1 MSKTVATCI
10 AETNQEQNK
19 PQENVFFLTLSR
31 KIEDFPN
38 EFLRTARS
46 TSPIQICAIF
56 STIGP
61 DNLSAELNLELNA
74 ELEKIVASTAN
85 QPVLDFE
92 AFSNLVVNTLNVR
105 VLNFG
110 INKGKQFKTS
120 MTMLVIEG
128 DILRVIHLGITK
140 AVLFRDKKIMVLT
153 EEQTVAHRYV
163 QMGSITPE
171 EEKDNPENMNLTQY
185 LGKLP
190 QDGELKP
197 DKKVHLKLRDNDE
210 IILMGLGISRGMSA
224 QMRNSIIVRPD
235 STENKAKE
243 IINAAVNNGVKSGLT
258 IIDLKVESTFLLPG
272 DAVIRTNLQS
282 DASIAPVAAA
292 TSVAEK
298 SDFTPF
304 EIAEKDEDA
313 DDTIS
318 FVPGKTPIHV
328 DEDEEDEEEADAEE
342 EPEKASVGRKIATIV
357 MPIIIFVLCLILG
370 FGIMFLVLNIRDFM
384 EANAPET
391 MPSAAVGTAYY
402 AIEDNTPVYSMPSQ
416 NSTIIANLKR
426 GDVVTLQSA
435 VDQNFSKVVTSNSM
449 TGYCLTAQLTAED
462 PNNGAAAPSESATE
476 SAADATEGDE
486 GEAGVNPN
494 PEATTTTTETEA
506 EEEDPTPTPT
516 PKPKKATST
525 PTPKPTQTEPDEN
538 VPEVEAPET
547 TKAAET
553 KPVETAPAET
563 KPAETK
569 PADTKPAETKP
580 AEQKPAE
587 DQPQE

>member
-197 DKKVHLKLRDNDE
+197 EKKVHLKLRDDDE
-210 IILMGLGISRGMSA
+210 IILMGLGISRGMPA

-292 TSVAEK
+292 TVAAEK

-304 EIAEKDEDA
+304 ELAEKDEDA

-328 DEDEEDEEEADAEE
+328 DEDEEEEEEEAEE
-342 EPEKASVGRKIATIV
+342 VPDKASVGRKIATIV
-357 MPIIIFVLCLILG
+357 MPIIVFILCLILG

-402 AIEDNTPVYSMPSQ
+402 AVEDNTPVYSMPSQ

-426 GDVVTLQSA
+426 GDVVTLQQA

-449 TGYCLTAQLTAED
+449 TGYCLTSQLTTED
-462 PNNGAAAPSESATE
+462 PNNGAAPAPGESANE
-476 SAADATEGDE
+476 SAADATQTEG
-486 GEAGVNPN
+486 GEAQVNPN
-494 PEATTTTTETEA
+494 PEATTTTTEAED

-525 PTPKPTQTEPDEN
+525 PTPKP
-538 VPEVEAPET
+538 V
-547 TKAAET
+547 ET
-553 KPVETAPAET
+553 KPAET

-569 PADTKPAETKP
+569 PAETKPAETKP
-580 AEQKPAE
+580 AEEKPAE
-587 DQPQE
+587 DKPQE

>member
-163 QMGSITPE
+163 QMGSLTPE

-185 LGKLP
+185 LGKMP
-190 QDGELKP
+190 QEGELKP

-292 TSVAEK
+292 TSVDEK

-328 DEDEEDEEEADAEE
+328 DEDEEEEETEPEE
-342 EPEKASVGRKIATIV
+342 EPEKASVGRKIVTIV
-357 MPIIIFVLCLILG
+357 MPIIVFVLCLILG

-569 PADTKPAETKP
+569 PAETKAAETKP

>member
-163 QMGSITPE
+163 QMGSLTPE

-185 LGKLP
+185 LGKMP
-190 QDGELKP
+190 QEGELKP

-292 TSVAEK
+292 TSVDEK

-328 DEDEEDEEEADAEE
+328 DEDEEEEETEPEE
-342 EPEKASVGRKIATIV
+342 EPEKASVGRKIVTIV
-357 MPIIIFVLCLILG
+357 MPIIVFVLCLILG

-462 PNNGAAAPSESATE
+462 PNNGAAAPSESVTE

-569 PADTKPAETKP
+569 PAETKAAETKP

>member
-46 TSPIQICAIF
+46 TSPVQICAIF

-92 AFSNLVVNTLNVR
+92 AFSNLVVNTLNVK
-105 VLNFG
+105 VMNFG

-140 AVLFRDKKIMVLT
+140 AVLFRDNKIMALT
-153 EEQTVAHRYV
+153 EEQTVAHRFA
-163 QMGSITPE
+163 QMGSISPA
-171 EEKDNPENMNLTQY
+171 EEKDHPENMNLTQY
-185 LGKLP
+185 LGKMP
-190 QDGELKP
+190 QEGELKP
-197 DKKVHLKLRDNDE
+197 EKKVHLKLKDDDE
-210 IILMGLGISRGMSA
+210 IILMGLGISRGMPA
-224 QMRNSIIVRPD
+224 QMRNSILVRPA

-243 IINAAVNNGVKSGLT
+243 IINAAVNHGVKSGLT

-282 DASIAPVAAA
+282 DTSIATVPTAAA
-292 TSVAEK
+292 AAETR

-304 EIAEKDEDA
+304 ELAETDNDA

-318 FVPGKTPIHV
+318 FNPGKTPV
-328 DEDEEDEEEADAEE
+328 PAKEPEEEAEE
-342 EPEKASVGRKIATIV
+342 EEEEEETEQDKASAGRKVVTIA
-357 MPIIIFVLCLILG
+357 MPIIVFILCLILG
-370 FGIMFLVLNIRDFM
+370 FGVMFLVLNIKDFM

-402 AIEDNTPVYSMPSQ
+402 AIADNTPVYSMPSQ
-416 NSTIIANLKR
+416 SSTVIVMLKR
-426 GDVVTLQSA
+426 GDVVTLQQP
-435 VDQNFSKVVTSNSM
+435 VDQYYSKVVTSNSKI
-449 TGYCLTAQLTAED
+449 GYCLTEQLSTED
-462 PNNGAAAPSESATE
+462 PTHGAATSETTSEIAPDATETGDANGAATTE
-476 SAADATEGDE
+476 E
-486 GEAGVNPN
+486 
-494 PEATTTTTETEA
+494 TTTETE
-506 EEEDPTPTPT
+506 EEEEATPTPT
-516 PKPKKATST
+516 PKPKKATAT
-525 PTPKPTQTEPDEN
+525 PTPVPEATVPPETEPEPPTPTPTP
-538 VPEVEAPET
+538 VPEPPTATPT
-547 TKAAET
+547 
-553 KPVETAPAET
+553 PVPAEPEPPT
-563 KPAETK
+563 PTPEEPKKPDPE
-569 PADTKPAETKP
+569 
-580 AEQKPAE
+580 
-587 DQPQE
+587 

>member
-46 TSPIQICAIF
+46 TSPVQICAIF

-92 AFSNLVVNTLNVR
+92 SFSNLVVNTLNVK

-153 EEQTVAHRYV
+153 EEQTVAHRFA

-185 LGKLP
+185 LGKMP
-190 QDGELKP
+190 QEGELKP
-197 DKKVHLKLRDNDE
+197 EKKVHLKLKDNDE
-210 IILMGLGISRGMSA
+210 IILMGLGISRGMPA
-224 QMRNSIIVRPD
+224 QMRNAIIVRPE
-235 STENKAKE
+235 STETKAKE
-243 IINAAVNNGVKSGLT
+243 IINAAVNYGVKSGLT

-282 DASIAPVAAA
+282 DASIAPAAA
-292 TSVAEK
+292 AANTIAADK

-304 EIAEKDEDA
+304 EIANANAEEDA
-313 DDTIS
+313 DATIN
-318 FVPGKTPIHV
+318 FVPGKTPVHV
-328 DEDEEDEEEADAEE
+328 DEEEEEE
-342 EPEKASVGRKIATIV
+342 EEEEGEPEKASTGKKIATIA
-357 MPIIIFVLCLILG
+357 MPIIIFILCLILG

-402 AIEDNTPVYSMPSQ
+402 ALQDNTPVYSMPSQ
-416 NSTIIANLKR
+416 NSTVIASLKR
-426 GDVVTLQSA
+426 GEVVTLQQT
-435 VDQNFSKVVTSNSM
+435 VDGNFSKVVTSGSL
-449 TGYCLTAQLTAED
+449 TGYCLTSQLTTED
-462 PNNGAAAPSESATE
+462 PGTAPAVPSESVTASEQDAQETGE
-476 SAADATEGDE
+476 EGAA
-486 GEAGVNPN
+486 NPN
-494 PEATTTTTETEA
+494 PNPDATTTPEETEDEA
-506 EEEDPTPTPT
+506 DPTPTPT
-516 PKPKKATST
+516 PKPKKATAT
-525 PTPKPTQTEPDEN
+525 PTPKPVVTEPAEE
-538 VPEVEAPET
+538 VPEVTAAPET
-547 TKAAET
+547 K
-553 KPVETAPAET
+553 PAET

-569 PADTKPAETKP
+569 PAEEKPAETKA
-580 AEQKPAE
+580 AEPKTEDPKPE
-587 DQPQE
+587 EPQTAD

>member
-92 AFSNLVVNTLNVR
+92 SFSNLVVNTLNVR

-197 DKKVHLKLRDNDE
+197 EKKVHLKLRDNDE
-210 IILMGLGISRGMSA
+210 IILMGLGISRGMPA
-224 QMRNSIIVRPD
+224 QMRNSIIVRSD

-282 DASIAPVAAA
+282 DAAIAPVAPATAA
-292 TSVAEK
+292 AEK

-328 DEDEEDEEEADAEE
+328 DEDEEEEEEIEE
-342 EPEKASVGRKIATIV
+342 EQPEKASVGRKIATIV
-357 MPIIIFVLCLILG
+357 MPIIVFVLCLILG

-426 GDVVTLQSA
+426 GDVVTLQQA
-435 VDQNFSKVVTSNSM
+435 IDQNFSKVVTSNSM
-449 TGYCLTAQLTAED
+449 TGYCLTSQLTAED
-462 PNNGAAAPSESATE
+462 PGVAAPSESATE
-476 SAADATEGDE
+476 SAADATESDE
-486 GEAGVNPN
+486 GEAAAVNPN
-494 PEATTTTTETEA
+494 PEATTTTTETED

-516 PKPKKATST
+516 PKPKKATA
-525 PTPKPTQTEPDEN
+525 TPKPTQTEPDEN
-538 VPEVEAPET
+538 VPEVEVPET
-547 TKAAET
+547 TKPVET
-553 KPVETAPAET
+553 KPVETKPAET

-569 PADTKPAETKP
+569 PAETKPAETKP

>member
-171 EEKDNPENMNLTQY
+171 EEKDNSENMNLTQY

-197 DKKVHLKLRDNDE
+197 EKKVHLKLRDDDE
-210 IILMGLGISRGMSA
+210 IILMGLGISRGMPA

-292 TSVAEK
+292 TVAAEK

-304 EIAEKDEDA
+304 ELAEKDEDA

-328 DEDEEDEEEADAEE
+328 DEEEEEEEEEAEE
-342 EPEKASVGRKIATIV
+342 VPDKASVGRKIATIV
-357 MPIIIFVLCLILG
+357 MPIIVFILCLILG

-402 AIEDNTPVYSMPSQ
+402 AVEDNTPVYSMPSQ

-426 GDVVTLQSA
+426 GDVVTLQQA

-449 TGYCLTAQLTAED
+449 TGYCLTSQLTTED
-462 PNNGAAAPSESATE
+462 PNNGAAPSESAASE
-476 SAADATEGDE
+476 SAADATETEGGD
-486 GEAGVNPN
+486 AQVNPN

-506 EEEDPTPTPT
+506 EEEDPTPTP
-516 PKPKKATST
+516 KPKKATST
-525 PTPKPTQTEPDEN
+525 PTPKPVETEPAEPEVVETEPD
-538 VPEVEAPET
+538 VTSPVV
-547 TKAAET
+547 TK
-553 KPVETAPAET
+553 PAET

-569 PADTKPAETKP
+569 PAETKPAETKP
-580 AEQKPAE
+580 AETKPAEEKPAE
-587 DQPQE
+587 DKPQE

>member
-46 TSPIQICAIF
+46 TSPVQICAIF

-92 AFSNLVVNTLNVR
+92 SFSNLVVNTLNVK

-153 EEQTVAHRYV
+153 EEQTVAHRFA

-185 LGKLP
+185 LGKMP
-190 QDGELKP
+190 QEGELKP
-197 DKKVHLKLRDNDE
+197 EKKVHLKLKDNDE
-210 IILMGLGISRGMSA
+210 IILMGLGISRGMPA
-224 QMRNSIIVRPD
+224 QMRNAIIVRPE
-235 STENKAKE
+235 STETKAKE
-243 IINAAVNNGVKSGLT
+243 IINAAVNYGVKSGLT

-282 DASIAPVAAA
+282 DASIAPAAA
-292 TSVAEK
+292 AANTIAADK

-304 EIAEKDEDA
+304 EIANANAEEDA
-313 DDTIS
+313 DATIN
-318 FVPGKTPIHV
+318 FVPGKTPVHV
-328 DEDEEDEEEADAEE
+328 DEEEEDEEEEE
-342 EPEKASVGRKIATIV
+342 GEPEKASTGKKIATIA
-357 MPIIIFVLCLILG
+357 MPIIIFILCLILG

-402 AIEDNTPVYSMPSQ
+402 ALQDNTPVYSMPSQ
-416 NSTIIANLKR
+416 NSTVIASLKR
-426 GDVVTLQSA
+426 GEVVTLQQT
-435 VDQNFSKVVTSNSM
+435 VDGNFSKVVTSGSL
-449 TGYCLTAQLTAED
+449 TGYCLTSQLTTED
-462 PNNGAAAPSESATE
+462 PGTAPAVPSESVTTGEQDAQETGE
-476 SAADATEGDE
+476 EGAANP
-486 GEAGVNPN
+486 NPN
-494 PEATTTTTETEA
+494 PEATTTPEETEDEA
-506 EEEDPTPTPT
+506 DPTPTPT
-516 PKPKKATST
+516 PKPKKATAT
-525 PTPKPTQTEPDEN
+525 PTPKPVVTEPAEE
-538 VPEVEAPET
+538 VPEVTAAP
-547 TKAAET
+547 
-553 KPVETAPAET
+553 ET

-569 PADTKPAETKP
+569 PAEEKPAETKA
-580 AEQKPAE
+580 AEPKTEDPKPE
-587 DQPQE
+587 EPQTAD

>member
-197 DKKVHLKLRDNDE
+197 EKKVHLKLRDDDE
-210 IILMGLGISRGMSA
+210 IILMGLGISRGMPA

-292 TSVAEK
+292 TVAAEK

-304 EIAEKDEDA
+304 ELAEKDEDA

-328 DEDEEDEEEADAEE
+328 DEDEEEEEEEAEE
-342 EPEKASVGRKIATIV
+342 VPDKASVGRKIATIV
-357 MPIIIFVLCLILG
+357 MPIIVFILCLILG

-402 AIEDNTPVYSMPSQ
+402 AVEDNTPVYSMPSQ

-426 GDVVTLQSA
+426 GDVVTLQQA

-449 TGYCLTAQLTAED
+449 TGYCLTSQLTTED
-462 PNNGAAAPSESATE
+462 PNNGAAPSESAASE
-476 SAADATEGDE
+476 SAADATQTEGGD
-486 GEAGVNPN
+486 AQVNPN

-525 PTPKPTQTEPDEN
+525 PTPKPVETEPADPEVVETEPD
-538 VPEVEAPET
+538 VTSPVV
-547 TKAAET
+547 TK
-553 KPVETAPAET
+553 PAET

-569 PADTKPAETKP
+569 PAETKPAETKP
-580 AEQKPAE
+580 AETKPAEEKPAE
-587 DQPQE
+587 DKTQE